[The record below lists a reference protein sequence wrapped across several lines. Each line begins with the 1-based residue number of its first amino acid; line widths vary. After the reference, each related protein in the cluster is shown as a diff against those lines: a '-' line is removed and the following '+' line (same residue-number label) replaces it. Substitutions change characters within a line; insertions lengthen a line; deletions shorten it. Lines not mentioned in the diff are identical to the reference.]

1 MGKESLLYTDGGN
14 AVFTPSEETMHT
26 YYKTLYAFV
35 IRSSNHVSENTP
47 EQTSPTIQK
56 HICTRSF
63 TTALRVIAKY

>member
-14 AVFTPSEETMHT
+14 AVITPSEETMHT

-35 IRSSNHVSENTP
+35 IRSSHHIPENTP
-47 EQTSPTIQK
+47 KQTPPTIQE

-63 TTALRVIAKY
+63 TTALCVIAKY